1 MHLLLFVWPP
11 TCIDLHWLWSSSYLF
26 VCKSTKKFHCLATQR
41 KSRQVDHK
49 FLYMCDIYGFMWLEW
64 TCGLAN
70 PLGHPSQVFTQSW
83 FCTLACTCIDL
94 HVRLARALLGVE
106 SVSLKHCLTIFVR
119 CQIVCRQG
127 NKDLLL
133 RWLRAKPG
141 NEWMNEWMFVLSL
154 IANTLNKDIS

>member
-1 MHLLLFVWPP
+1 MIYMHLLLFVWPP
-11 TCIDLHWLWSSSYLF
+11 TCIDLHWLWSSSYLY
-26 VCKSTKKFHCLATQR
+26 A
-41 KSRQVDHK
+41 SRQKIFTVWPPSASQDK
-49 FLYMCDIYGFMWLEW
+49 LITSFCICDIYGFMWLER
-64 TCGLAN
+64 TCER
-70 PLGHPSQVFTQSW
+70 
-83 FCTLACTCIDL
+83 TCESIWPPITSLYTVLVLHTCMDL

-141 NEWMNEWMFVLSL
+141 NEWMNEWMFVLSS